1 MDFLT
6 RVTQFL
12 AALLPWIC
20 LGGFLW
26 VLRRLGRMERVLMAL
41 WMLLAVRQGLS
52 PFGPL
57 NNPMKG
63 GRKDA
68 SVDNRRG
75 QGDGGPEPQG

>member
-6 RVTQFL
+6 QVTQFL

-26 VLRRLGRMERVLMAL
+26 VLRRLGRMERVVMAL
-41 WMLLAVRQGLS
+41 WMLMAVRQGLS
-52 PFGPL
+52 PFGPF

-63 GRKDA
+63 GVKDA
-68 SVDNRRG
+68 EAHNRRG
-75 QGDGGPEPQG
+75 SRDRGPEPQG